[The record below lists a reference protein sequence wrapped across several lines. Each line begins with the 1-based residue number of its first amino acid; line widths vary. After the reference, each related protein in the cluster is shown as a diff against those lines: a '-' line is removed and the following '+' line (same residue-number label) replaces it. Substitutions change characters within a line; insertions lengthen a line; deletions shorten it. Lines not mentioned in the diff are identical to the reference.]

1 MPIFKFILSCET
13 ASTLVSLEACDR
25 FRAYVAITVWMH
37 SKPADLEEIKYNCAQ
52 LFTEGR
58 SLIYISPAVEILK
71 KD

>member
-37 SKPADLEEIKYNCAQ
+37 SKQVAMEEIKYTSAQ
-52 LFTEGR
+52 LFTKGR
-58 SLIYISPAVEILK
+58 SLIHLPPAVEILK